1 VHARSEV
8 RYYLGG
14 RCTSFQA
21 WAGVDDETGT
31 EGSVSLEVWG
41 GGTMLASSGV
51 VRGTDTAKRV
61 TANVTG
67 LQYVHL
73 AALPTVDGSRYD
85 HADWADA
92 TVTCT

>member
-21 WAGVDDETGT
+21 WVGVDDETGT
-31 EGSVSLEVWG
+31 EGSVTLEVWANG
-41 GGTMLASSGV
+41 SMLATSGV
-51 VRGTDTAKRV
+51 VRGTDAAKRV
-61 TANVTG
+61 TADVTG

-73 AALPTVDGSRYD
+73 AVLPTVDGPRYD

-92 TVTCT
+92 TVTCA

>member
-1 VHARSEV
+1 V

-21 WAGVDDETGT
+21 WVGVDDETGN
-31 EGSVSLEVWG
+31 EGSVSMEVWAN
-41 GGTMLASSGV
+41 GTMLAGSGV
-51 VRGTDTAKRV
+51 VRGTDAAKQL

-73 AALPTVDGSRYD
+73 AALNTEDGSRYD

-92 TVTCT
+92 TINCG